1 MIRSAFFL
9 SLIALVAACSTSPEP
24 EPRLRVPH
32 AKTPVTYGRTVQALF
47 ALRLVK
53 AHSDP
58 LQSAQ
63 LAATAHLISVW
74 YDLSPFDEATGEEEA
89 YLRGFCRDVGWDL
102 PGTRAC
108 FERICRTVL
117 SQIETAL
124 HRFRALPTYES
135 GVDELLL
142 DVEALKIELDFPPLA
157 ILALGDE
164 RPALAL
170 AQRRRLPPGL
180 PLFVS
185 AENFRVFESAGIP
198 WTQVD
203 RIREILERAAGLEEP
218 AAVSLFA
225 GAREPTAQVLFLLTL
240 ARTAGVGRVWAW
252 GRHDGLAA
260 AVALELVPERD
271 STSEPA
277 APGTGPAA
285 PQPEDALDLT
295 PFPTW
300 GEALDAVARK
310 AMAQDPVPVRVGAP
324 PPPAA
329 ADPAL
334 PLPNLPALE
343 RIREK
348 LSSPEP

>member
-1 MIRSAFFL
+1 MIRVAAWLLPLAF
-9 SLIALVAACSTSPEP
+9 ALACSTSPEP
-24 EPRLRVPH
+24 EPRFQIPH

-63 LAATAHLISVW
+63 LAATAHLVSVW
-74 YDLSPFDEATGEEEA
+74 YDLPPFDEATEQEEA
-89 YLRGFCRDVGWDL
+89 YLRGFCRDAGWDT
-102 PGTRAC
+102 PDTRAC

-117 SQIETAL
+117 GQLESAL
-124 HRFRALPTYES
+124 HRFRALPTHDS
-135 GVDELLL
+135 GIDELLL
-142 DVEALKIELDFPPLA
+142 DVEALKLELEFPPLA

-164 RPALAL
+164 RPGLDL

-180 PLFVS
+180 PLVVS
-185 AENFRVFESAGIP
+185 AEHFRVFESAGIP

-203 RIREILERAAGLEEP
+203 RIKEILERAAGLEDP

-225 GAREPTAQVLFLLTL
+225 GAREPTSQVLFLLTL

-260 AVALELVPERD
+260 AVALELVSQPPSETPTAPE
-271 STSEPA
+271 
-277 APGTGPAA
+277 PGVQGP
-285 PQPEDALDLT
+285 LDLT
-295 PFPTW
+295 AHPTW
-300 GEALDAVARK
+300 GEALAAVSKK
-310 AMAQDPVPVRVGAP
+310 AQGQDPVAVWVGAP
-324 PPPAA
+324 PPPPEP
-329 ADPAL
+329 DPA
-334 PLPNLPALE
+334 LPNLPALE

>member
-1 MIRSAFFL
+1 MIRAAACFLLSALAF
-9 SLIALVAACSTSPEP
+9 ACSTSPEP
-24 EPRLRVPH
+24 EPRFEMTH

-63 LAATAHLISVW
+63 LAATAHLISAW
-74 YDLSPFDEATGEEEA
+74 YDLPPFDEATGAEEA
-89 YLRGFCRDVGWDL
+89 YLRGFCRDAGWDA
-102 PGTRAC
+102 PDTRAC

-117 SQIETAL
+117 LQLETAL
-124 HRFRALPTYES
+124 HRFRALPNHDS

-142 DVEALKIELDFPPLA
+142 DVEALKLELDFPPLA

-164 RPALAL
+164 RPDLAF

-180 PLFVS
+180 PLVVS
-185 AENFRVFESAGIP
+185 AEHFRVFESSAIP

-225 GAREPTAQVLFLLTL
+225 GTREPTSQVLFLLTL
-240 ARTAGVGRVWAW
+240 ARTAGVRRVWAW

-260 AVALELVPERD
+260 AVALELVPELPPEQD
-271 STSEPA
+271 S
-277 APGTGPAA
+277 GV
-285 PQPEDALDLT
+285 EDPMDLT
-295 PFPTW
+295 SHPTW
-300 GEALDAVARK
+300 GEALAAASKKVRDLH
-310 AMAQDPVPVRVGAP
+310 PVMVRVGAP
-324 PPPAA
+324 PPPPEP
-329 ADPAL
+329 DPS
-334 PLPNLPALE
+334 LPNLPALE
-343 RIREK
+343 RIRDK